1 MATPPPGRFD
11 ARGLEQARQAA
22 GLSRLELA
30 ERIGTDTDVI
40 RLWEEGGARPG
51 VKNLLRIANSLGLEI
66 RDLYQPEVSTDGTLQ
81 DLRVSAGLSQ
91 RDLARKLGTTQTAVS
106 RWERAVALPTW
117 AEITAYSEA
126 LDVPRTVI
134 AGAIDV
140 TVETCARTPKRKTPK
155 PSDFD
160 VSGSSAHVIYDYE
173 DPKGLVTLTS
183 PQFPRFEFRCK
194 TSNPSVLEVATIN
207 EHVEANYTHRYNH
220 MQRRCGGETDNEP
233 AYLIRWLDWL
243 HESNEA
249 SQSRRFRTA
258 ADLIISTPL
267 WRKGLIQ
274 GPTMALPSGEYLTVV
289 VEAEDTLEFIR
300 RQVNKY
306 EPVALYP
313 TFSIEDPKHVGGM
326 VKPTATVRFVDDGME
341 PTDGWFGGFQGSELS
356 DGMTYREIVEKIV
369 DKHDGWPQIIAEN
382 ASELPEEGTRMYENF
397 GKKTPFEGNSRR

>member
-66 RDLYQPEVSTDGTLQ
+66 RDLYQPEVSRGGTLQ

-126 LDVPRTVI
+126 LDIPRTVI

-140 TVETCARTPKRKTPK
+140 TVETCVRTPKRKTPK

-207 EHVEANYTHRYNH
+207 EHVEANYTQRYNH
-220 MQRRCGGETDNEP
+220 MQRRCRGEGDGDP
-233 AYLIRWLDWL
+233 VYLIRWLDWL
-243 HESNEA
+243 HESSDA
-249 SQSRRFRTA
+249 TQSKRFQTA
-258 ADLIISTPL
+258 ADLIFSSRL
-267 WRKGLIQ
+267 WRKGITQ
-274 GPTMALPSGEYLTVV
+274 GPTAALPSGEYLTVV
-289 VEAEDTLEFIR
+289 VEPEDTFEFIR

-313 TFSIEDPKHVGGM
+313 TFFIDDPRFVGGII
-326 VKPTATVRFVDDGME
+326 KPTLVVRFVDDGVE
-341 PTDGWFGGFQGSELS
+341 PTDGWFGSFQGKELT

-369 DKHDGWPQIIAEN
+369 GKHGGWPRIVTEP
-382 ASELPEEGTRMYENF
+382 SSKLPEEGNRMYENF
-397 GKKTPFEGNSRR
+397 GKKTPFG

>member
-30 ERIGTDTDVI
+30 DRIGTDTDVI
-40 RLWEEGGARPG
+40 RLWEEGGARPS

-66 RDLYQPEVSTDGTLQ
+66 RDLYQPEVSTGGTLQ

-126 LDVPRTVI
+126 LNVPRTVI

-140 TVETCARTPKRKTPK
+140 TVEISAGTPKRKTPK

-160 VSGSSAHVIYDYE
+160 VSGSSSHVIYDYE

-194 TSNPSVLEVATIN
+194 TSDPTVLEVATIN
-207 EHVEANYTHRYNH
+207 EHVEANYTYRYNH
-220 MQRRCGGETDNEP
+220 MQRRCCGETDGEP
-233 AYLIRWLDWL
+233 VYLIRWLDWL
-243 HESNEA
+243 HESSEA
-249 SQSRRFRTA
+249 GKSERFKTA
-258 ADLIISTPL
+258 ADLILSAPL
-267 WRKGLIQ
+267 WRKGVLQ
-274 GPTMALPSGEYLTVV
+274 GPAMALPTGEFLTIV
-289 VEAEDTLEFIR
+289 VEPEDTLEFIR
-300 RQVNKY
+300 RQVNKG

-313 TFSIEDPKHVGGM
+313 TFMIEDPSFVGGI
-326 VKPTATVRFVDDGME
+326 VKPTAVVRFVDDGLE
-341 PTDGWFGGFQGSELS
+341 PTDGWVGGFQGNELS
-356 DGMTYREIVEKIV
+356 DDMTYREIVNKIV
-369 DKHDGWPQIIAEN
+369 GKHGGWPRIVTEE
-382 ASELPEEGTRMYENF
+382 SKELPEEGTPMYESF

>member
-66 RDLYQPEVSTDGTLQ
+66 RDLYQPEVSTGGTLQ

-91 RDLARKLGTTQTAVS
+91 RDLARKLGTTQTAIS

-140 TVETCARTPKRKTPK
+140 TVENCARTPKRKTPK

-160 VSGSSAHVIYDYE
+160 VSESSTHVIYDYE
-173 DPKGLVTLTS
+173 DPKSLVTLTS
-183 PQFPRFEFRCK
+183 PQFPRFEFKCK
-194 TSNPSVLEVATIN
+194 TSDPSVLEVATIN

-220 MQRRCGGETDNEP
+220 MQRRCRGETDDQP
-233 AYLIRWLDWL
+233 VYLIRWLDWL
-243 HESNEA
+243 HESSEA
-249 SQSRRFRTA
+249 GQSERFKTA
-258 ADLIISTPL
+258 ANLIFSSPL
-267 WRKGLIQ
+267 WRKGILP
-274 GPTMALPSGEYLTVV
+274 GPTKALPSGEYLTIV
-289 VEAEDTLEFIR
+289 VEPEDTLGFIR
-300 RQVNKY
+300 NQVNRY

-313 TFSIEDPKHVGGM
+313 TFMIDAPGFVGGI
-326 VKPTATVRFVDDGME
+326 VKPTLEVRFVDDGIE
-341 PTDGWFGGFQGSELS
+341 PTDGWFGIFPRNELS
-356 DGMTYREIVEKIV
+356 SDMTYREIIEKIV
-369 DKHDGWPQIIAEN
+369 GKHGGWPRIVAEK

-397 GKKTPFEGNSRR
+397 GKKTPYDGNVRK